1 MNERNVDM
9 RSRLSAVVVGSLLLG
24 VVVNSL
30 SQSQQPAVLWPDGAP
45 GALGT
50 NDWDVPTLTPYLAD
64 PKLAT
69 GAAMVICPGGG
80 YGHLAGHEGKDY
92 ALWLNEHGVSGF
104 VLKYRLGTH
113 GYHHPRMLEDAT
125 RAVRLTRSRAKNW
138 RIDPKRVGI
147 MGSSAGGH
155 LAATLLTHF
164 DPGKSDAADRI
175 ERESCRPDLGVLC
188 YAVIT
193 MGGETHQSSRH
204 NLLGDNPPPELMK
217 MLSNELQVTPQTPPC
232 FIWHTYEDAT
242 VPVENSLLFAEA
254 LRKAGVPF
262 DLHIY
267 QHGKHGMGLAGGD
280 HPWAKDCLFW
290 LKSQG
295 FVQ

>member
-1 MNERNVDM
+1 V
-9 RSRLSAVVVGSLLLG
+9 AGCCLLLA
-24 VVVNSL
+24 VAMNSRADVRE
-30 SQSQQPAVLWPDGAP
+30 PIPLWPNGAP

-50 NDWDVPTLTPYLAD
+50 NEWDVPTLTPYLAD

-80 YGHLAGHEGKDY
+80 YGHLAAHEGKDY

-113 GYHHPRMLEDAT
+113 GYRHPIMLEDAA
-125 RAVRLTRSRAKNW
+125 RAVRLARARAKEW
-138 RIDPKRVGI
+138 GIDPKRVGI

-164 DPGKSDAADRI
+164 DAGNPDATDPI
-175 ERESCRPDLGVLC
+175 ERQSCRPDLGILC

-193 MGGETHQSSRH
+193 MGEKTHSGSKK
-204 NLLGDNPPPELMK
+204 NLLGENPSPELVAQ
-217 MLSNELQVTPQTPPC
+217 LSNELHVTAQTPPC
-232 FIWHTYEDAT
+232 FIWATDEDTT
-242 VPVENSLLFAEA
+242 VPVENSLMFAEA

-262 DLHIY
+262 ALHIY
-267 QHGKHGMGLAGGD
+267 QHGKHGMGLANG
-280 HPWAKDCLFW
+280 HPWTKDCLFW
-290 LKSQG
+290 LTSQG
-295 FVQ
+295 FVK